1 MMRTKEEIE
10 LDIQW
15 EKQSLSQA
23 VVDYHNRLL
32 EAKSTQTE
40 SNEWGNLAAN
50 MAQGIAKDRAE
61 EIYDEERSRINARI
75 AELQDELDEAL
86 NP

>member
-1 MMRTKEEIE
+1 MPRTKEEIE

-32 EAKSTQTE
+32 EAKSIQIE
-40 SNEWGNLAAN
+40 GNEWGSLAAN

-61 EIYDEERSRINARI
+61 EIYDEERKQINARI